1 MRRWLY
7 IVLRTEDGWWLSLS
21 DRQFGPYGSR
31 NCAVNV
37 AIKAA
42 EAAVRNGRSAE
53 VVVVDHN
60 RRWTEWSCSAKPRP
74 VSMP

>member
-7 IVLRTEDGWWLSLS
+7 IVSRAEDGWWLSLS

-42 EAAVRNGRSAE
+42 EAAVRNGT
-53 VVVVDHN
+53 V
-60 RRWTEWSCSAKPRP
+60 RRGRGCGP
-74 VSMP
+74 